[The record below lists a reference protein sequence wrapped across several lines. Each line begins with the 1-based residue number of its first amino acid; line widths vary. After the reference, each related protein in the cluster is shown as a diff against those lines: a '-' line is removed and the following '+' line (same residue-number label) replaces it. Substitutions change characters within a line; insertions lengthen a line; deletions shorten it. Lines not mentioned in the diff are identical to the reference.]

1 MFRPIHRLL
10 VSSVRRSAQILAAAG
25 LLAAAL
31 APAAHAGTTGPVNFT
46 VQATVQSA
54 CALSTPA
61 NLVFNYIAMGG
72 AVTATGGGFN
82 VTCTGSLPYTV
93 AVSPTSGTLVG
104 LNYTLGLTSAGA
116 TGTGTAQAN
125 AVTGSMVAG
134 QPGTCATAS
143 CTASATHTV
152 TVSY

>member
-1 MFRPIHRLL
+1 MFRAINRLL
-10 VSSVRRSAQILAAAG
+10 MSFRQAARVLGTIGAI
-25 LLAAAL
+25 AAAL
-31 APAAHAGTTGPVNFT
+31 IPAAHAGTIGPVNFT

-54 CALSTPA
+54 CSLTTPA

-72 AVTATGGGFN
+72 AVAAIGGAFN

-104 LNYTLGLTSAGA
+104 LNYTLGLTSASS

-134 QPGTCATAS
+134 QAGTCATAS

-152 TVSY
+152 TISY

>member
-1 MFRPIHRLL
+1 MLKTLSPLMSLRARAVAAAVGLL
-10 VSSVRRSAQILAAAG
+10 VGVT
-25 LLAAAL
+25 
-31 APAAHAGTTGPVNFT
+31 AHAGSVGPVNFT

-54 CALSTPA
+54 CTLSTPA
-61 NLVFNYIAMGG
+61 NLVFNYTALGG
-72 AVTATGGGFN
+72 AVSATGGGFN

-93 AVSPTSGTLVG
+93 AVSTTSGTLVG
-104 LNYTLGLTSAGA
+104 LNYTLGVTTGSA
-116 TGTGTAQAN
+116 TGNGSPQAN

-134 QPGTCATAS
+134 QAGTCATAS

>member
-1 MFRPIHRLL
+1 MSRPVQQLLMSFRQAAR
-10 VSSVRRSAQILAAAG
+10 ILAAAG

-31 APAAHAGTTGPVNFT
+31 QPAAHAGTTGPVNFT

-54 CALSTPA
+54 CALTTPA
-61 NLVFNYIAMGG
+61 NLVFSYVAMGG

-104 LNYTLGLTSAGA
+104 LNYTLGLTSAGS
-116 TGTGTAQAN
+116 TGTGSAQAN
-125 AVTGSMVAG
+125 AVTGAMVAG
-134 QPGTCATAS
+134 QAGTCATAS
-143 CTASATHTV
+143 CTATATHTV

>member
-1 MFRPIHRLL
+1 MFQPIHRLL
-10 VSSVRRSAQILAAAG
+10 MSSVRRAASLLAAAG
-25 LLAAAL
+25 LVAAAL
-31 APAAHAGTTGPVNFT
+31 QPAHAGQAGPVNFT

-54 CALSTPA
+54 CSLTTPA
-61 NLVFNYIAMGG
+61 NLVFSYVAMGG
-72 AVTATGGGFN
+72 AVAATGGGFN

-104 LNYTLGLTSAGA
+104 LNYTLGLTSAGS

-134 QPGTCATAS
+134 QAGTCATAS